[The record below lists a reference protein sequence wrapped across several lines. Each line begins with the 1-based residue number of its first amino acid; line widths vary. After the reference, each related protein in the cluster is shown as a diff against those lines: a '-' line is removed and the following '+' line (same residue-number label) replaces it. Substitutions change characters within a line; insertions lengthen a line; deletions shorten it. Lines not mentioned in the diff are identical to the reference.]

1 MIQDSLSLK
10 SHSIVVWLVAIWS
23 LCGALSAQNI
33 TVSGHM
39 YEKGSRESLPGGL
52 IYDPVSQKF
61 TNANSYGFYSLTLP
75 YHDGLFLVF
84 NNFGYVNDTLR
95 ITAAEDRE
103 YDAYLSKVQLLETVD
118 ITAEKTSTEQV
129 QMSAI
134 KLSTKEIKSVP
145 MLFGEK
151 DVFKTLLLMPGVQSA
166 SEGTSGI
173 YVRGGG
179 PDQNLYM

>member
-1 MIQDSLSLK
+1 MIHNPLSFK
-10 SHSIVVWLVAIWS
+10 SHLKVVWLLAF
-23 LCGALSAQNI
+23 LLFCGALSAQNI

-52 IYDPVSQKF
+52 VYDPVSQKF
-61 TNANSYGFYSLTLP
+61 TNTNSYGFYSLTLP

-129 QMSAI
+129 
-134 KLSTKEIKSVP
+134 
-145 MLFGEK
+145 
-151 DVFKTLLLMPGVQSA
+151 
-166 SEGTSGI
+166 
-173 YVRGGG
+173 
-179 PDQNLYM
+179 